1 MWTQRTGTRRHRLGP
16 GLEQTAGGEECHRV
30 FAGPQRKVG
39 LWVTVMKGT
48 LRIDE
53 AGQEVP
59 VEVFRFGNDANLSVP
74 GSHLQGEL
82 VPVTTGTLAVRELD
96 DLVWVPV
103 PKSSRKWS
111 ITLAMSFAPPRAARN
126 PSSMRAFSIEEKTGG
141 KECLEIVKLLVKLPR
156 LDSNQ
161 QPFG

>member
-1 MWTQRTGTRRHRLGP
+1 MWTQRTGTRPHRLGP

-74 GSHLQGEL
+74 GSHLQGSL
-82 VPVTTGTLAVRELD
+82 FL
-96 DLVWVPV
+96 
-103 PKSSRKWS
+103 
-111 ITLAMSFAPPRAARN
+111 
-126 PSSMRAFSIEEKTGG
+126 
-141 KECLEIVKLLVKLPR
+141 
-156 LDSNQ
+156 
-161 QPFG
+161 

>member
-96 DLVWVPV
+96 DLVWGC
-103 PKSSRKWS
+103 RWS
-111 ITLAMSFAPPRAARN
+111 ITLAMSFAPPRTAMN
-126 PSSMRAFSIEEKTGG
+126 PSSMRAFSIEERRG
-141 KECLEIVKLLVKLPR
+141 
-156 LDSNQ
+156 
-161 QPFG
+161 